1 MLTRYNGYSRYLLSM
16 DNAIRCLNYERV
28 KAGLVTLS
36 PICRE
41 EHLNE
46 KRLKA
51 EILFF
56 YAIEGLGDRG
66 LEHTP

>member
-56 YAIEGLGDRG
+56 TRLKGWMVGG
-66 LEHTP
+66 